1 MPERVTGFIL
11 EGVGSIES
19 IRCQI
24 VIWLSIFSVVPCYR
38 CFPLPFFL

>member
-1 MPERVTGFIL
+1 MMTGLIL
-11 EGVGSIES
+11 GGVASIEA

-38 CFPLPFFL
+38 CFLLPFFL